1 MVGHRPWQTVTTNSQ
16 KVGRKNTQA
25 KDTGATQVVATM
37 CSKTKRGKAHRC
49 TPENQRLKP

>member
-16 KVGRKNTQA
+16 KVGRKNAKA
-25 KDTGATQVVATM
+25 KDTGATQVAATM
-37 CSKTKRGKAHRC
+37 CSKRRRGKAHRC